1 MNFHSDEWVME
12 RLHEHWDEALTLFD
26 RRHIVGLFVQGSTN
40 YGLDV
45 ENSDLD
51 TKLITTPYLS
61 ELVFNESPVSTTH
74 VRANNEHIDL
84 KDIRLYM
91 KTFRKGNLN
100 FMEILFTP
108 YFILNPMYETQWNFL
123 VQEREKIA
131 RMDQYASLKA
141 MYGMAAEK
149 YQKHL
154 PEEKRRAFRASLGI
168 CARMRTLVT
177 VSRLSKEKNVQ
188 ELISFLPALIRKN
201 PNIKLLIVGDGPYKK
216 RLEGLTE
223 KLQLSDSVI
232 FTGMVPSEDV
242 WRYYDA
248 GDLFVSAS
256 TFEVHSMSYL
266 ESLAN
271 GLPLLCRADDA
282 LAGVLDHGKNG
293 MIYHSEKEFV
303 DYTIRILADERIR
316 KDMGRRSLLMAENYS
331 SGTFASSVFSVYED
345 AIHENAKRK

>member
-26 RRHIVGLFVQGSTN
+26 HRHIVGLFVQGSTN

-149 YQKHL
+149 YHALEHRYPSKIDIIDKYGFDAKQLHHL
-154 PEEKRRAFRASLGI
+154 YRINYFIGQYIAGTPYEECLRPNESMCRNLKALKEQGCMDLEEARNWATVWLADSKRQVDEFLANYDRQAEFDYS
-168 CARMRTLVT
+168 TD
-177 VSRLSKEKNVQ
+177 
-188 ELISFLPALIRKN
+188 ELL
-201 PNIKLLIVGDGPYKK
+201 
-216 RLEGLTE
+216 
-223 KLQLSDSVI
+223 DSVQYNI
-232 FTGMVPSEDV
+232 IKISLDN
-242 WRYYDA
+242 
-248 GDLFVSAS
+248 DLA
-256 TFEVHSMSYL
+256 
-266 ESLAN
+266 A
-271 GLPLLCRADDA
+271 
-282 LAGVLDHGKNG
+282 
-293 MIYHSEKEFV
+293 KE
-303 DYTIRILADERIR
+303 
-316 KDMGRRSLLMAENYS
+316 
-331 SGTFASSVFSVYED
+331 
-345 AIHENAKRK
+345 